1 LGLLPWSD
9 AKPVDREAIGS
20 FKIVKASL
28 NSEVTSAPKE
38 SEAMRKESVKPRI
51 LIVDGEENVID
62 QIRSAMEFD
71 YEILTAETEEEA
83 TQIFAEKKPAVV
95 TLELSL
101 NKKNPDDVTG
111 LRLLDHFLREAPST
125 RVIVITANKE
135 ESSALEAVRLGAFDY
150 CSKPVPVDEINLIVR
165 RAFHM
170 QQLQQRLQESCLY
183 VARPLGSRD
192 RGFASPFPADIN
204 LKFAKKAIEA
214 DFIKKALSR
223 NGGIVSRAA
232 RDLGISRVNLYEL
245 MDRYN
250 IQIQEFKS
258 GRSIERL
265 NVKSMGGI
273 IT

>member
-1 LGLLPWSD
+1 
-9 AKPVDREAIGS
+9 
-20 FKIVKASL
+20 
-28 NSEVTSAPKE
+28 
-38 SEAMRKESVKPRI
+38 VKPRI

-71 YEILTAETEEEA
+71 YEILTAAKEQEA
-83 TQIFAEKKPAVV
+83 RQIFAEKKPAVV

-101 NKKNPDDVTG
+101 NKENPDDITG
-111 LRLLDHFLREAPST
+111 LRLLEHFLSHAPST

-150 CSKPVPVDEINLIVR
+150 CSKPVRLDEIKFIVR

-170 QQLQQRLQESCLY
+170 QQLQQKLQETCLNISY
-183 VARPLGSRD
+183 PLSPND
-192 RGFASPFPADIN
+192 RAFASSFPAGIN

-223 NGGIVSRAA
+223 NTGIVSRAA
-232 RDLGISRVNLYEL
+232 KDLGISRVNLYEL

-250 IQIQEFKS
+250 IQIQEFKAV
-258 GRSIERL
+258 RSIERP
-265 NVKSMGGI
+265 NVKSTGGI
-273 IT
+273 LT

>member
-1 LGLLPWSD
+1 MSD
-9 AKPVDREAIGS
+9 
-20 FKIVKASL
+20 
-28 NSEVTSAPKE
+28 
-38 SEAMRKESVKPRI
+38 ESVKPRI

-62 QIRSAMEFD
+62 QIRSAMAFD
-71 YEILTAETEEEA
+71 YEILTAEKEEEA
-83 TQIFAEKKPAVV
+83 RQIFAEKKPAVV

-111 LRLLDHFLREAPST
+111 LRLLHQFLRETPST

-150 CSKPVPVDEINLIVR
+150 CPKPVPVDEIKLIVR

-170 QQLQQRLQESCLY
+170 QQLQQKLQESCLH
-183 VARPLGSRD
+183 VARPLGSSD

-223 NGGIVSRAA
+223 NSGIVSRAA
-232 RDLGISRVNLYEL
+232 KDLGISRVNLYEL

-250 IQIQEFKS
+250 IQVQEFKS
-258 GRSIERL
+258 DRSTERL

-273 IT
+273 II